1 MSAAAP
7 LDPHD
12 KMRGRD
18 VNKVARGEQA
28 PRPVHEPG
36 TVSAP
41 PPRSST
47 DSKLDAGKEASAN
60 AIGERIGHC
69 YIQFLEYKRNQDP
82 SAPVN
87 CALLQLSSETKDL
100 MNFKDGS
107 PGSDFSGVLN
117 NEDCSFHYPL
127 LLPPKSHQ
135 SGEKTTGLDVF
146 SNGEGDWTGRMEKT
160 KTQTIH

>member
-28 PRPVHEPG
+28 PRPVHQPG

-41 PPRSST
+41 PPPST

-60 AIGERIGHC
+60 AIGERIRHC
-69 YIQFLEYKRNQDP
+69 YIQFLEYKRLR
-82 SAPVN
+82 SG
-87 CALLQLSSETKDL
+87 TKREIS
-100 MNFKDGS
+100 MG
-107 PGSDFSGVLN
+107 
-117 NEDCSFHYPL
+117 
-127 LLPPKSHQ
+127 
-135 SGEKTTGLDVF
+135 
-146 SNGEGDWTGRMEKT
+146 GDIYTSMILARCT
-160 KTQTIH
+160 D